1 MPEICKRL
9 KVEFQYARFIDDI
22 EVVEALRSK
31 KVDHKE
37 LQQRA
42 EHFTIIHTP
51 ESSQILSGQAALN
64 YNEQLKPN
72 YQFQGE
78 LTGSAASMG
87 KYRGKAVIILNEND
101 LARVQPGD
109 VLITTMTKPQYI
121 IAMQKA
127 GAFVTDSGGITCHA
141 AIIAREMEKP
151 CVVGTN
157 MATQVLKDGDM
168 VEVDA
173 NEGTVKKVC

>member
-1 MPEICKRL
+1 
-9 KVEFQYARFIDDI
+9 
-22 EVVEALRSK
+22 
-31 KVDHKE
+31 
-37 LQQRA
+37 
-42 EHFTIIHTP
+42 
-51 ESSQILSGQAALN
+51 
-64 YNEQLKPN
+64 
-72 YQFQGE
+72 
-78 LTGSAASMG
+78 MG

-157 MATQVLKDGDM
+157 MATKVLKDGDV

-173 NEGTVKKVC
+173 DNGTVKKVNY